1 VAIGFA
7 QTSSFLLFFGDSRIS
22 PFSLLIT
29 PSLKIREL
37 LLLFGLLLFGLLRI
51 EGFPEIGLLR
61 LYPERL

>member
-29 PSLKIREL
+29 PYLKNGETLMVI
-37 LLLFGLLLFGLLRI
+37 
-51 EGFPEIGLLR
+51 GFPEVRLFT

>member
-29 PSLKIREL
+29 PYLKIREI
-37 LLLFGLLLFGLLRI
+37 LLLFGLLRI
-51 EGFPEIGLLR
+51 EGFPVVTSFR
-61 LYPERL
+61 QYPENS